1 MEQKKYLV
9 EVFDKFE
16 QKTTTRTLPLNK
28 YRDQTLILWSLET
41 NENHR
46 NYSLAANIR
55 HIKSP
60 KINSLMFDFD
70 LIGENWL
77 FFREGKLF
85 LVIDFENIEIHANE
99 SYTEVNPDG
108 LGGIREGVYYL
119 IDQEILKKICSA
131 KDFSIRLSGTKFI
144 DLDDNANKSF
154 QMMCKRFYNNF
165 YDSTSYLDD
174 LVEKE
179 DLIDK
184 ESAIASNF
192 INYTSWIC
200 AIGIFL
206 LVLFEGKAEKADLE
220 WSWWMWILVPIGAG
234 YMIGIFLGGLLYYI
248 FKSIRPIK

>member
-1 MEQKKYLV
+1 MEQKKYIV
-9 EVFDKFE
+9 EVFDKFD
-16 QKTTTRTLPLNK
+16 QKTITRTLPLNK

-60 KINSLMFDFD
+60 KTNSLMFDFD
-70 LIGENWL
+70 LIGDDWF
-77 FFREGKLF
+77 FFRDGKLY

-119 IDQEILKKICSA
+119 IDQEILNKICSA
-131 KDFSIRLSGTKFI
+131 KDFSIRISGTKFI
-144 DLDDNANKSF
+144 DLDDNASKSF

-165 YDSTSYLDD
+165 YDSTSYLDE

-179 DLIDK
+179 HPLDK
-184 ESAIASNF
+184 ESAILSKF
-192 INYTSWIC
+192 INYTSWIL

-206 LVLFEGKAEKADLE
+206 LIFFKGKTDAE
-220 WSWWMWILVPIGAG
+220 WSWWKWIVVPIGVG
-234 YMIGIFLGGLLYYI
+234 YIIGFFLGYLMYYI
-248 FKSIRPIK
+248 FKLIRPIK